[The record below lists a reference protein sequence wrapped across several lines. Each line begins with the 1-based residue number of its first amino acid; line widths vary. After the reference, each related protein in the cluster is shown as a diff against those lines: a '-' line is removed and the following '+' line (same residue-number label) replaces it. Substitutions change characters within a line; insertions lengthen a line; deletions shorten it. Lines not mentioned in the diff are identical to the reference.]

1 MKKRFLSVFL
11 ICAAVFGLCGCQSG
25 DASLMGNYAAAD
37 SVVHADVGVL
47 AQADFAPLTSQWFL
61 CDVTEEML
69 TEDYTFDAEDPERD
83 GSAFVINRTTNE
95 LVMGYRMLSK
105 RYPASITKLMTAL
118 LVLKECD
125 PMDTVTISKE
135 IAAFHRGSNAE
146 FAEGDQ
152 ITISDLLGCL
162 LVVSANNASLA
173 LANHIAGSE
182 EAFVERMNE
191 EAETLGLRGT
201 HFANPHGMHDEK
213 HYTTPYDMYVV
224 LQECM
229 KYEEFRKWAEVS
241 KASYDYLDAS
251 GAAKSRT
258 IETTNLF
265 KLGDYELPEGISIL
279 AGKTGTTTQA
289 GYCLLMIVSN
299 AEGEEFIV
307 GVYKAENEE
316 KLYNQMRELLT
327 TYCIS

>member
-1 MKKRFLSVFL
+1 MNKRFLSAL
-11 ICAAVFGLCGCQSG
+11 LTGAVMLGLCGCQSG

-37 SVVHADVGVL
+37 SVVHSDVGVL
-47 AQADFAPLTSQWFL
+47 VQADFAPLTSQWFL

-69 TEDYTFDAEDPERD
+69 TEDYVFDSENPERD
-83 GSAFVINRTTNE
+83 GSAFVINRSTNE

-118 LVLKECD
+118 LVLKQCD

-135 IAAFHRGSNAE
+135 IAALHRGSNAE
-146 FAEGDQ
+146 LEEGDQ
-152 ITISDLLGCL
+152 ITVSDLLGCL
-162 LVVSANNASLA
+162 LVVSANNASVA
-173 LANHIAGSE
+173 LAEHVAGSE
-182 EAFVERMNE
+182 EAFVQMMND
-191 EAETLGLRGT
+191 EAKTLGLSGT

-229 KYEEFRKWAEVS
+229 KYPEFLKWVTV
-241 KASYDYLDAS
+241 KKTSYDYLDAS
-251 GAAKSRT
+251 GVSKSRT

-265 KLGDYELPEGISIL
+265 KLGNYELPEGFTIL
-279 AGKTGTTTQA
+279 ASKTGTTNQA
-289 GYCLLMIVSN
+289 SYCLMMIVSN
-299 AEGEEFIV
+299 ADGEEFIV

-316 KLYNQMRELLT
+316 KLYHQMEELLT
-327 TYCIS
+327 TYCN